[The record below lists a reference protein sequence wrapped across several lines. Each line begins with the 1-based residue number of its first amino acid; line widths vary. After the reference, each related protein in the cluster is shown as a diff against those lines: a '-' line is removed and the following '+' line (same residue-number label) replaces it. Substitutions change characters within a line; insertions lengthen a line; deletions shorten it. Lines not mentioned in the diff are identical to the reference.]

1 MEVFHL
7 VIDTSMLRRMHF
19 KHADFQRLLL
29 PSQMGKLKIY
39 IPYIALEEERTALLT
54 KHMQAVG
61 EMRTQLEK
69 LLRGM
74 QGMLVEGLPDPH
86 LDLWSSEDVER
97 NSKDI
102 FGKFITDNKIEVID
116 ISLEHAA
123 KAWNRYFHV
132 EPPFNPEEPRE
143 ARRKDI
149 PDSWILEAGIEVK
162 PRKGRH
168 CALVGD
174 NKLAAA
180 FEAEGFKVYREAQDL
195 LDDIEQATAIAP
207 IKASQAEEE
216 APVPLGQLRSLAFKD
231 VDVVILGLIDV
242 LEMPPKTEFFDALEK
257 AGIDR
262 EIAEHEARTMVLS
275 GRLIDTGTHLVP
287 TSRKLAQ
294 LAAASEAVVEVLLRI
309 T

>member
-1 MEVFHL
+1 MGHY
-7 VIDTSMLRRMHF
+7 
-19 KHADFQRLLL
+19 RLLL

-39 IPYIALEEERTALLT
+39 IPYIALEEERTALLK
-54 KHMQAVG
+54 KHMQTVEDMKA
-61 EMRTQLEK
+61 QLDK
-69 LLRGM
+69 LGRGI

-86 LDLWSSEDVER
+86 LELWSEEDVER

-102 FGKFITDNKIEVID
+102 FGKFIAANKIEVID

-123 KAWNRYFHV
+123 KAWNRYFQV
-132 EPPFNPEEPRE
+132 KPPFNPREQRE

-149 PDSWILEAGIEVK
+149 PDSWILEAGIEIK

-174 NKLAAA
+174 TKLAAA
-180 FEAEGFKVYREAQDL
+180 FEAEGFKVYRGAQEL
-195 LDDIEQATAIAP
+195 LDDIEQETAIAP
-207 IKASQAEEE
+207 MKAPEAEEE
-216 APVPLGQLRSLAFKD
+216 AHVPLGQLRSPAFKD

-242 LEMPPKTEFFDALEK
+242 LGTPTKAEFFDALEK

-275 GRLIDTGTHLVP
+275 GRLIDTGTHLIP

-294 LAAASEAVVEVLLRI
+294 LAAASEAVVDVLLRI